1 MESRSTFDLGPATGW
16 ALTLLLAVLAVAPL
30 TYPGFFEAE
39 SGFVP
44 TFRAA
49 GLDQAWFGPGDPVRD
64 AGAFPYLLARPFF
77 QLGGSGVA
85 AIEWG
90 YGLSFLLGAWGV
102 YAWLRHWLGGGGAV
116 LGAVVYTYLPWHLA
130 AVYSRGATGE
140 AWLWAAWPWLLWAM
154 DRLVAGRRAGILVAA
169 AVGLPSLGVALAS
182 QPGLAALSLPFVAA
196 YGAVALPAPGRE
208 ARTRMRPRWAAGIVL
223 ILALVVLLLLVARS
237 APPPRV
243 AFEEHFLA
251 PFQLLASGQEPAG
264 AGEGP
269 AGMGLA
275 AAGLSLLAGGLWLVQ
290 RRAGGEDTRAGA
302 PALARLLGFWAAVL
316 LLLLLLTLPIS
327 EPLWRLTGLQEF
339 LTVPW
344 QVLALAGLP
353 LAFLAGAVV
362 HLDVDLARLP
372 AWAGL
377 LALVV
382 LASYGSLDLPFTQVD
397 PGPEPVAA
405 FRGQDVPR
413 AQILLLDTEVE
424 PPAEISPTLVLTVT
438 WQAVEPVAVD
448 YTTFVHLLD
457 ADGDR
462 VTQRDSQPCSGEC
475 PTSTWQPGTIVVDRY
490 ELVLAAEA
498 PPGPYTLALGLYL
511 LESGGR
517 AAVVGREDDRIVLD
531 VPH

>member
-1 MESRSTFDLGPATGW
+1 VESRSTFDLGPAAGW
-16 ALTLLLAVLAVAPL
+16 ALTLLLAVFAVAPL

-49 GLDQAWFGPGDPVRD
+49 GLDPAWFGPGDPVRGE
-64 AGAFPYLLARPFF
+64 GAFPYLLARPFF
-77 QLGGSGVA
+77 QLWGSGVA
-85 AIEWG
+85 AIKWG
-90 YGLSFLLGAWGV
+90 YGLSFLLGAWGI
-102 YAWLRHWLGGGGAV
+102 YAWLRRWLGGGGAV

-130 AVYSRGATGE
+130 TVYSRAATGE
-140 AWLWAAWPWLLWAM
+140 AWLWAAWPWLLWAI
-154 DRLVAGRRAGILVAA
+154 DRLAAERRAGVLAA
-169 AVGLPSLGVALAS
+169 AVVGLPSLGVALMS
-182 QPGLAALSLPFVAA
+182 QPGLAVLSLPFLAA
-196 YGAVALPAPGRE
+196 YGLVALPAPGRE
-208 ARTRMRPRWAAGIVL
+208 TRPSRGLRRAAGTGL
-223 ILALVVLLLLVARS
+223 ILAAVVLLFPVARS

-243 AFEEHFLA
+243 DFEEHFLA

-264 AGEGP
+264 AGRAL

-275 AAGLSLLAGGLWLVQ
+275 AAGLSLLAGGLWLGQ
-290 RRAGGEDTRAGA
+290 RRAGGEEAHAGD
-302 PALARLLGFWAAVL
+302 PRLARPLGFWAGVL
-316 LLLLLLTLPIS
+316 LLLLLLTLPVAAL
-327 EPLWRLTGLQEF
+327 LWRLTGLQGL
-339 LTVPW
+339 LTMPW

-353 LAFLAGAVV
+353 LAFLAGSVV
-362 HLDVDLARLP
+362 RLDEDLARLP

-382 LASYGSLDLPFTQVD
+382 LASYGSLDLTFTQVD
-397 PGPEPVAA
+397 PGREPVAA
-405 FRGQDVPR
+405 FRGQDAPR
-413 AQILLLDTEVE
+413 AQVLLLDTEIE

-475 PTSTWQPGTIVVDRY
+475 PTSTWQPGAIVVDRY
-490 ELVLAAEA
+490 ELALGAES

-511 LESGGR
+511 LESGER
-517 AAVVGREDDRIVLD
+517 AAVVGREDDRIVID